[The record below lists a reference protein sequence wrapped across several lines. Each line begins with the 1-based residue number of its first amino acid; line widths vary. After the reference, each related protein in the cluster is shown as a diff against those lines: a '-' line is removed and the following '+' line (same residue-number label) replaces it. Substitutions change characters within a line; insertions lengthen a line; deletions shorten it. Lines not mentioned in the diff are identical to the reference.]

1 MAETINV
8 KHEKIKNKTGVWYY
22 AGELL
27 KKHGLNNTGRNQY
40 QILVWLEKE
49 NKNKIIDHHIQK
61 NALLIV
67 PANKNDVIR
76 ICSLKLSM
84 NEKKEMKIEDSYS
97 IRFPNYELYKTD
109 HKPGCNSDDTIA
121 ADMLVNDFNEKK
133 LLEYSSLFANELE
146 IFKMYSKK
154 EECVKYLVTNF
165 KLMVSIF
172 FTDKIFEQAVYAQ
185 IDKFISGDDKSDFTD
200 TALSNSA
207 KEHERTQELIK
218 KVKKALLVMLR
229 NVDGD
234 LNQLCLVNLQE
245 KNNELYKTLHWGTA
259 NENDWTPSFS
269 TKKDRKQG
277 LKIAVNDVW
286 GYTIN
291 IKNYR
296 LANNRQ
302 FSCELY
308 FSMFDHFGLD
318 EDDLKTNLKEQTVRK
333 IGEQTIKRSLAG
345 FRAWFFLQHF
355 VGFEGKYKPFITR
368 MNFSIPFS
376 DRL

>member
-1 MAETINV
+1 
-8 KHEKIKNKTGVWYY
+8 
-22 AGELL
+22 
-27 KKHGLNNTGRNQY
+27 
-40 QILVWLEKE
+40 
-49 NKNKIIDHHIQK
+49 
-61 NALLIV
+61 
-67 PANKNDVIR
+67 
-76 ICSLKLSM
+76 
-84 NEKKEMKIEDSYS
+84 
-97 IRFPNYELYKTD
+97 
-109 HKPGCNSDDTIA
+109 
-121 ADMLVNDFNEKK
+121 MLVNDFNEKK

-318 EDDLKTNLKEQTVRK
+318 EDDLKTDLKEQTVRK